1 MLEWETSK
9 YTVSDFEIFDLFT
22 GLFNDTDHF
31 ISRSLW
37 EVIRD
42 DHLDFSSGN
51 HVIQRINT
59 SCGYFDQNFF
69 VCDTWFCNFCDV
81 KSDIVFVISS
91 VLCGFHCLLF
101 SISVVSDKDTSLV
114 ILKLICMQISFVF
127 VWHLY
132 KDC

>member
-1 MLEWETSK
+1 MIKWETPK
-9 YTVSDFEIFDLFT
+9 NTVSNFEIFDLST

-37 EVIRD
+37 EFVRD

-51 HVIQRINT
+51 HVIERINA
-59 SCGYFDQNFF
+59 SCSDFDQDLF
-69 VCDTWFCNFCDV
+69 VCNAWFSDFCDV

-101 SISVVSDKDTSLV
+101 SIFVVSDKDTSV
-114 ILKLICMQISFVF
+114 VFLKLICMQISFVF